1 MKEKRLFVTT
11 SLPKIET
18 MYSQDSYENE
28 MDYVNANL
36 QSFPKE
42 FEGNNG
48 CKIILLEDTFSDWKS
63 YSLEKQTDYIL
74 VHASSLANV
83 KSIIEDFVSSG
94 IKAIYSSHGLG
105 KPHDMVYRFLLSE
118 NKNFDDLIDELF
130 PSVIIT
136 SYDGSELIIYKEEA
150 RKAYRQ
156 LYKSL
161 TLAYIKRKN
170 ESNHSEEKVVIE
182 NVLTELNKF
191 FQNDFE
197 IQIPKEG
204 SLDKLYEYLK
214 SNHSVIEEK
223 LFD

>member
-18 MYSQDSYENE
+18 MYSQDNYENE

-42 FEGNNG
+42 FEGSDG
-48 CKIILLEDTFSDWKS
+48 CKIILLEDTFTDWKS

-74 VHASSLANV
+74 VHATSSENV

-94 IKAIYSSHGLG
+94 IKAIYGSHNLG
-105 KPHDMVYRFLLSE
+105 KPHDKVYRFLLSE
-118 NKNFDDLIDELF
+118 NKNFNQLIDELF
-130 PSVIIT
+130 PSVAIVKP
-136 SYDGSELIIYKEEA
+136 DGSKAIIYKEEA

-156 LYKSL
+156 LYKSI

-170 ESNHSEEKVVIE
+170 ESDHLEEKADIE
-182 NVLTELNKF
+182 NTLQELDNF

-197 IQIPKEG
+197 IQIPNEA
-204 SLDKLYEYLK
+204 SPDEIYEYLT
-214 SNHSVIEEK
+214 SNHSVIEGK